1 MLKNVGFMLLI
12 YLLQGFSTF
21 LTPQPKKLETLLLR
35 PNVSSLGLPCCPEK
49 SGHVRNG
56 GWSFRPTTFC
66 PTTLCP
72 CFLSY
77 FFCPTTFG
85 PISKK
90 RSLVKGTLNP
100 TLNQTPNPN
109 PKPYWTKR
117 RGQSVVGP
125 KVVGRKVGTRSR
137 ILC

>member
-1 MLKNVGFMLLI
+1 MCL
-12 YLLQGFSTF
+12 
-21 LTPQPKKLETLLLR
+21 
-35 PNVSSLGLPCCPEK
+35 SSLGLHSVRK
-49 SGHVRNG
+49 SRDMFGMVGGLFVQRLFVQRHFVHV
-56 GWSFRPTTFC
+56 FYPI
-66 PTTLCP
+66 
-72 CFLSY
+72 

-90 RSLVKGTLNP
+90 RSLVKGTLTP

-125 KVVGRKVGTRSR
+125 KVFGRKVGTRSR